1 MEEFSL
7 RESCYKLANKLN
19 RYRTVLL
26 KLNIDVQLNDAYL
39 GNGDRLVGAV
49 KHGCLF
55 LAKSFDINEVF
66 IEITKKDQF
75 DNITTIVIDITG
87 YDRENMKIDLSKGN
101 EKKITFPFRLIN
113 APTENTKHPFEG
125 KKVLIVEDSRIN
137 AMVFQSLLEGWG
149 CDTRLAETGEDTVS
163 MVYEEQFDLILMD
176 DLILGQDGNTST
188 QKIREFNKYVPII
201 SCLTS
206 PVVKESIAASLN
218 AGASSCLL
226 KPVNSAELF
235 RILCKYLYKTSTTQI
250 GMHLTNILQ

>member
-26 KLNIDVQLNDAYL
+26 KLNIDVQLDDVYL
-39 GNGDRLVGAV
+39 GNHDRLVGAI

-66 IEITKKDQF
+66 IEITRKDQF
-75 DNITTIVIDITG
+75 DNVTMIVIDITG

-113 APTENTKHPFEG
+113 APTENAKRPFEG
-125 KKVLIVEDSRIN
+125 KRVLVVEDSKIN
-137 AMVFQSLLEGWG
+137 AMLFQSMLEGWG
-149 CDTRLAETGEDTVS
+149 CTTLLAESGEETVA
-163 MVYEEQFDLILMD
+163 MVSEQHFDLVLMD
-176 DLILGQDGNTST
+176 DLILGQDGNIATT
-188 QKIREFNKYVPII
+188 KIREFDKYIPII
-201 SCLTS
+201 SCLTA
-206 PVVKESIAASLN
+206 PVLKENIADALS

-226 KPVNSAELF
+226 KPVNSSELF
-235 RILCKYLYKTSTTQI
+235 RILCKYLYKANTDQV
-250 GMHLTNILQ
+250 GMQLTNILQ